1 MEIPQHYSLHSENDS
16 HFVIHDGR
24 DGNKFQVAKK
34 ELHPAHQIK
43 IMKMQKFSE
52 GTNDVEPVEDDSSDD
67 AAPEQSPMPQDNP
80 IPASLQANAP
90 DAQPQTPAPI
100 DMNAGIQDQAPQGAA
115 NPDQGVQIPA
125 GPAQVTGGNGATVQN
140 VQGLVNQEANAQTLA
155 AKGQVELNKQQS
167 KQMDGYLY
175 DERVRQGD
183 FQSRMETYQQNA
195 DKIVQEITNKKIDP
209 KYYWD
214 NAGTGQKIAAGVAM
228 VLGGLSQGLL
238 RSNVNPGFAAIEDTI
253 NKDIDAQKSEL
264 GKKQTLLGDNLRM
277 QGNLMA
283 AENATRLHANSILQG
298 QLQKTALESGNPI
311 VMAKAQEAVAHLKLQ
326 AMPLIQS
333 VAMNQTKMQVLGAL
347 QKGDVSQQDPA
358 KFVQWVV
365 PPPQQKAVF
374 GEIERA
380 QDTRRMSKNIMD
392 TFDQAAKEVHGI
404 PGTLQAASLGHYPA
418 TAVGGL
424 HQALQPT
431 FKDLEGTVRQ
441 AAMDNTFENVSPG
454 PFDTASRIKE
464 KRGFLENYLKSKA
477 SAPTAKGFGIDLD
490 KFNST
495 HGYESPQISM
505 KGGVPYQ
512 KVQGGWKRVNQ

>member
-52 GTNDVEPVEDDSSDD
+52 GTDDVEPVEDDSSDD
-67 AAPEQSPMPQDNP
+67 AAPEENAV
-80 IPASLQANAP
+80 PASLQANPP
-90 DAQPQTPAPI
+90 DAQPAQPPPV
-100 DMNAGIQDQAPQGAA
+100 DMNAGITDQAPQGAP
-115 NPDQGVQIPA
+115 NPDQGMQIPA
-125 GPAQVTGGNGATVQN
+125 GPAQVTGSGATVQN
-140 VQGLVNQEANAQTLA
+140 VQGLVNQEAGAEMKAAQ
-155 AKGQVELNKQQS
+155 GQVNLNKEQS
-167 KQMDGYLY
+167 KQMDPYLY

-183 FQSRMETYQQNA
+183 FQSRMETYQQRA
-195 DKIVQEITNKKIDP
+195 DQIVKDIADNKIDP
-209 KYYWD
+209 KQYWH
-214 NAGTGQKIAAGVAM
+214 NASTGQKISAGVAM

-264 GKKQTLLGDNLRM
+264 GKKQSLLGDNLRM

-283 AENATRLHANSILQG
+283 ADQATRLHANSILQG
-298 QLQKTALESGNPI
+298 QLQKTALDSGNPI

-326 AMPLIQS
+326 AIPMIQG
-333 VAMNQTKMQVLGAL
+333 VAMNQTRMQVLGAL

-392 TFDQAAKEVHGI
+392 TFDQASKEVHGLQ
-404 PGTLQAASLGHYPA
+404 GVEQAATLGHYRA

-441 AAMDNTFENVSPG
+441 AAMDNTFENVSPT

-512 KVQGGWKRVNQ
+512 KVQGGWKRVSQ

>member
-1 MEIPQHYSLHSENDS
+1 MEIPKHYSLHSENDS

-24 DGNKFQVAKK
+24 DGKKFQIAKK

-43 IMKMQKFSE
+43 VMKMQKFSE
-52 GTNDVEPVEDDSSDD
+52 GTDDVEPVEDDSSDD

-80 IPASLQANAP
+80 VPASLQANAP
-90 DAQPQTPAPI
+90 DAQPPGPAPI

-115 NPDQGVQIPA
+115 NPDQGMQIPA
-125 GPAQVTGGNGATVQN
+125 GPAQVTGSQNTVQN
-140 VQGLVNQEANAQTLA
+140 VQGLVNQEANAQTQA
-155 AKGQVELNKQQS
+155 AKGQVELNKQQAS
-167 KQMDGYLY
+167 KWDAYLN
-175 DERVRQGD
+175 DENTRQQD
-183 FQSRMETYQQNA
+183 FQSRLQTYQQNA
-195 DKIVQEITNKKIDP
+195 DQIVKDIADKKIDP
-209 KYYWD
+209 KQYWH
-214 NAGTGQKIAAGVAM
+214 NASTGQKISAGVAM
-228 VLGGLSQGLL
+228 VLGGLAQGLL

-253 NKDIDAQKSEL
+253 NKDIDAQKTEL

-298 QLQKTALESGNPI
+298 QLQKTALDSGNPI

-333 VAMNQTKMQVLGAL
+333 VAMNQTRMQVLGAL

-365 PPPQQKAVF
+365 PPTQQKAVF

-392 TFDQAAKEVHGI
+392 TFDQAAKEVHGL
-404 PGTLQAASLGHYPA
+404 PGVEQAATLGHYRA

-512 KVQGGWKRVNQ
+512 KVQGGWQRVNQ